1 MAERLRILGE
11 IDPLVGKYFSMT
23 WVRKNVL
30 RLTEEDIDQ
39 MQREIDIEA
48 EENPEE
54 DLLSQEPQEEEVY
67 PEFKPQK
74 DLTEEEKR
82 LVESMTKFYDSFST
96 QEELDNGSS

>member
-39 MQREIDIEA
+39 MEREIDIEA